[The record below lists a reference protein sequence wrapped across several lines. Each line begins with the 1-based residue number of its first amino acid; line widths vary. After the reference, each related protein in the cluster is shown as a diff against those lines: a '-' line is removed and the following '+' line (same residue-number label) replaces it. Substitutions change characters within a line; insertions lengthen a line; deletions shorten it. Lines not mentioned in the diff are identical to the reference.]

1 MDKILKT
8 TENAFCNYS
17 KMISRFGITKQQDRI
32 RLLILYF
39 FYYLKYKSG
48 YLIDITEIPE
58 NVKLEINKE
67 RELKLN
73 KAFKKA
79 FECLSKNSCFIHDNN
94 CCFDDLVTFTPPSQ
108 KDPSSEYPRALVT
121 NANGSYSYR
130 DLFLS
135 MNTRRT
141 RLEYYITTNDS
152 NDYIKENDSD
162 GE

>member
-39 FYYLKYKSG
+39 FYYLKYNSG

-94 CCFDDLVTFTPPSQ
+94 CCFDDLTTFTPPSDE
-108 KDPSSEYPRALVT
+108 DPSSKYPRALVT
-121 NANGSYSYR
+121 NANSSYQYK
-130 DLFLS
+130 DLCIRLS
-135 MNTRRT
+135 DVDRIKF
-141 RLEYYITTNDS
+141 YITTNDNNEYIRE
-152 NDYIKENDSD
+152 NDYAE
-162 GE
+162 

>member
-1 MDKILKT
+1 MDKIIKVT
-8 TENAFCNYS
+8 NNAFCSYFS
-17 KMISRFGITKQQDRI
+17 MIGRFGTIKQQDRI

-39 FYYLKYKSG
+39 IYYLKYKSD
-48 YLIDITEIPE
+48 YLIDITKESDRA
-58 NVKLEINKE
+58 KLEINKE

-73 KAFKKA
+73 TKFKNILS
-79 FECLSKNSCFIHDNN
+79 CLSKNSCFIHDNN

-121 NANGSYSYR
+121 NANGPYSYR

-135 MNTRRT
+135 MDTKRT